1 MASFPSFNPAD
12 FVDGISDAEWELLTA
27 EENNAP
33 LNNWAIQGQYAPGST
48 FKPFS
53 AVSALEAGLITPD
66 TTVYDDGEY
75 EVPDCTR

>member
-1 MASFPSFNPAD
+1 MASYPSFNPAE
-12 FVDGISDAEWELLTA
+12 FVDGISDEEWEELTA

-66 TTVYDDGEY
+66 TTVYDDG
-75 EVPDCTR
+75 DLRGARLLR